1 MDLLLI
7 IIILLIVLT
16 IGYILSRPF
25 ADAEKRE
32 DSLNRIKIYE
42 IQYQALLK
50 EIKELEK
57 KVREGT
63 GTVEHQILIEAKKKQ
78 AAELLSLI
86 NPSL

>member
-42 IQYQALLK
+42 IQY
-50 EIKELEK
+50 
-57 KVREGT
+57 
-63 GTVEHQILIEAKKKQ
+63 
-78 AAELLSLI
+78 
-86 NPSL
+86 